1 MSEVDA
7 AKRQPDAEDAAPS
20 SAPLTWL
27 SKFDRGF
34 TLVKSLSVV
43 TVLSSL
49 LLGYFQYL
57 NSYQEKVGAQAKD
70 DMLAAA
76 SAFKDISTKFSQ
88 VQALQQ
94 LLFSDF
100 ATALDDH
107 ADADERSL
115 ATKNAQ
121 GILKTYEEAQMALS
135 ETGELM
141 ARNAEIYI
149 DWTSSFRRDP
159 AQPRGPTSDPLDQT
173 LLRAYDFDCNEHLP
187 QFEPASGGASK
198 AGRASVSNTCSVDI
212 VQANG
217 DPEYS
222 YVNLCPRNNEK
233 AGSDTSVTIHWFS
246 AKHQVLVMNYCLQN
260 LHERLGP
267 VRSWASQIEA
277 KPLNSASFQVDR
289 DRIQATIDVQAKR
302 LNAFMG
308 LATFRMDA
316 IRETYRPDSFAC
328 HVPIVTS
335 VVGLFNDACTPVKTT
350 PIIVARR

>member
-1 MSEVDA
+1 MSKE
-7 AKRQPDAEDAAPS
+7 AKCQPDAEDAAPS

-34 TLVKSLSVV
+34 TLVKGFTVV
-43 TVLSSL
+43 TVLSGL
-49 LLGYFQYL
+49 LVSSFQYL
-57 NSYQEKVGAQAKD
+57 NSYQEKVSAQAKD

-88 VQALQQ
+88 AQALQQ
-94 LLFSDF
+94 LLFYDF

-107 ADADERSL
+107 ADANERSL

-121 GILKTYEEAQMALS
+121 SILKTYDEAQMALF
-135 ETGELM
+135 ETSELM
-141 ARNAEIYI
+141 GRNAEIYI
-149 DWTSSFRRDP
+149 DWTNSLRGDP
-159 AQPRGPTSDPLDQT
+159 ALPRDRPTSDPLDQT

-187 QFEPASGGASK
+187 QFPLKTDAPPSNACFVQEESK
-198 AGRASVSNTCSVDI
+198 LNI
-212 VQANG
+212 
-217 DPEYS
+217 
-222 YVNLCPRNNEK
+222 CPRNKEK
-233 AGSDTSVTIHWFS
+233 AGSDTSVKVDWFS

-267 VRSWASQIEA
+267 VRSWALQIEA

-308 LATFRMDA
+308 LATFRMNA

-328 HVPIVTS
+328 QVPIVTS
-335 VVGLFNDACTPVKTT
+335 VVGLFNETCTPVKTK
-350 PIIVARR
+350 PIIRGYAADIVPDL

>member
-1 MSEVDA
+1 MSENDA
-7 AKRQPDAEDAAPS
+7 AKRQPDAENAAPS

-34 TLVKSLSVV
+34 TLVKGLSVV
-43 TVLSSL
+43 TLLSSL
-49 LLGYFQYL
+49 LLGSFQYL
-57 NSYQEKVGAQAKD
+57 NSYQEKVSAQAKD

-107 ADADERSL
+107 ADANERSL

-121 GILKTYEEAQMALS
+121 SILKSYEEAQMALF

-141 ARNAEIYI
+141 GRNAEIYI
-149 DWTSSFRRDP
+149 DWTGSFRLDP
-159 AQPRGPTSDPLDQT
+159 EKPLVPTSDPLDQT

-187 QFEPASGGASK
+187 FQKAASGSNACFVQEESK
-198 AGRASVSNTCSVDI
+198 LNI
-212 VQANG
+212 
-217 DPEYS
+217 
-222 YVNLCPRNNEK
+222 CPRNKEK
-233 AGSDTSVTIHWFS
+233 AGSDTSVEIHWFS

-260 LHERLGP
+260 LHGRLGP

-308 LATFRMDA
+308 LATFQMNA
-316 IRETYRPDSFAC
+316 IRETYRPDSFTC
-328 HVPIVTS
+328 YVPIVAS
-335 VVGLFNDACTPVKTT
+335 VVGLFDGCTPVKTR
-350 PIIVARR
+350 PIIVAKR

>member
-1 MSEVDA
+1 MSEDDV

-27 SKFDRGF
+27 SKFDRSF
-34 TLVKSLSVV
+34 TLVKGFTVV
-43 TVLSSL
+43 TVLSGL
-49 LLGYFQYL
+49 LVSSFQYL
-57 NSYQEKVGAQAKD
+57 NSYQEKVSAQAKD

-88 VQALQQ
+88 MQALQQ

-107 ADADERSL
+107 ADANERSL

-121 GILKTYEEAQMALS
+121 NILKSYEEAQMALF

-141 ARNAEIYI
+141 GRNAEVYM
-149 DWTSSFRRDP
+149 DWTDSFRFDP
-159 AQPRGPTSDPLDQT
+159 AHRSGPTIDPLDQT

-187 QFEPASGGASK
+187 QFQPGIGSASG
-198 AGRASVSNTCSVDI
+198 SNACPVDT
-212 VQANG
+212 QAKG
-217 DPEYS
+217 DREYWK
-222 YVNLCPRNNEK
+222 VNFCPRNKEK
-233 AGSDTSVTIHWFS
+233 AGSDTSVTIDWFS
-246 AKHQVLVMNYCLQN
+246 AKHQVLVLNYCIQN
-260 LHERLGP
+260 LHQRLGP

-302 LNAFMG
+302 INAFMG
-308 LATFRMDA
+308 LATFRMSA

-328 HVPIVTS
+328 HVPIVAS
-335 VVGLFNDACTPVKTT
+335 VVDGCTPIRTRRLSA
-350 PIIVARR
+350 PSADIVPDL

>member
-1 MSEVDA
+1 MSENDA

-34 TLVKSLSVV
+34 TLVKGLSVV
-43 TVLSSL
+43 TLLSSL
-49 LLGYFQYL
+49 LLGSFQYL
-57 NSYQEKVGAQAKD
+57 NSYQEKVSAQAKD

-94 LLFSDF
+94 LLFYDF

-107 ADADERSL
+107 ADANERSL

-121 GILKTYEEAQMALS
+121 SILKSYDEAQMALF

-141 ARNAEIYI
+141 GRNAEIYI
-149 DWTSSFRRDP
+149 DWTDSFRRDP
-159 AQPRGPTSDPLDQT
+159 AQPRDRPTSDPLDQT

-187 QFEPASGGASK
+187 QFQPAIGGAS
-198 AGRASVSNTCSVDI
+198 GSNACF
-212 VQANG
+212 VQEN
-217 DPEYS
+217 S
-222 YVNLCPRNNEK
+222 KVNICPRNKEK
-233 AGSDTSVTIHWFS
+233 AGSDTSVKIDWFS

-289 DRIQATIDVQAKR
+289 NRIQATIDVQAKR

-308 LATFRMDA
+308 LATFQMNA
-316 IRETYRPDSFAC
+316 IRDTYRPDSFAC

-335 VVGLFNDACTPVKTT
+335 VVGLFNEACTPVKTK
-350 PIIVARR
+350 PIIVTRR